1 MINVYPMKTESH
13 GPVAYEDF
21 LREEGCPTLLRR
33 DNSKMQTSDDF
44 TAICR
49 QFCIKDGFTEPHHP
63 HPNPAENQAIKW
75 IKYHTQTVLN
85 ATGAPEF
92 VWTDCVK
99 WITDIHNITANE
111 ALGYRTPYEKR
122 HGSTPDISAYII
134 FHFWEAILYL
144 EANNSFPD
152 SKELPGRFL
161 GVAKNVGDALT
172 FVILSQEGT
181 HIQRS
186 VIRSATGKPPAGFPN
201 MRILM
206 IHSPKLRI
214 PKPQLSYDSPR
225 LLQPMFL
232 FKSMSVMGG

>member
-1 MINVYPMKTESH
+1 MKTESH

-44 TAICR
+44 IAICR

-63 HPNPAENQAIKW
+63 HQNPAENQAIKW
-75 IKYHTQTVLN
+75 IKYHAQTVLN

-122 HGSTPDISAYII
+122 HGSTPDISAFII

-144 EANNSFPD
+144 EPNNSFPD
-152 SKELPGRFL
+152 SKELPG
-161 GVAKNVGDALT
+161 
-172 FVILSQEGT
+172 
-181 HIQRS
+181 
-186 VIRSATGKPPAGFPN
+186 
-201 MRILM
+201 
-206 IHSPKLRI
+206 
-214 PKPQLSYDSPR
+214 
-225 LLQPMFL
+225 
-232 FKSMSVMGG
+232 

>member
-1 MINVYPMKTESH
+1 MKILEGKKVVPHFS
-13 GPVAYEDF
+13 
-21 LREEGCPTLLRR
+21 EEIIPKCKAVMTLQPFAG
-33 DNSKMQTSDDF
+33 NSASKMVSLNPIIPIRILQKTKLSNGLN
-44 TAICR
+44 IMPR
-49 QFCIKDGFTEPHHP
+49 QFSMLQEH
-63 HPNPAENQAIKW
+63 Q
-75 IKYHTQTVLN
+75 
-85 ATGAPEF
+85 
-92 VWTDCVK
+92 
-99 WITDIHNITANE
+99 NITANE

-181 HIQRS
+181 RIQCS

-201 MRILM
+201 MRIT
-206 IHSPKLRI
+206 H
-214 PKPQLSYDSPR
+214 DSLTETTNPETLA
-225 LLQPMFL
+225 LLQLTSTP
-232 FKSMSVMGG
+232 STNVSIQVDERNGGLMTDPWNPRKFGLACS